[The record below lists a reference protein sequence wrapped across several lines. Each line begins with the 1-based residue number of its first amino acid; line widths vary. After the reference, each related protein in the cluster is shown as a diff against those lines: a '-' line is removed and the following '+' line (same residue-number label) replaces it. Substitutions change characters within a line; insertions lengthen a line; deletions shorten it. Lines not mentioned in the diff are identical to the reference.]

1 MNVKAIPVSL
11 HRARSIGLTA
21 VPLAALCLTF
31 TYYKSVYATE
41 AIVIGGGSNMHNASV
56 RFETTVDW
64 LQSVL
69 DGQNVEASTYYN
81 DGNQPGKDTPYQ
93 TNESLTALVRVFGQT
108 NPSDIRYR
116 EQQLSKVHG
125 STDLQA
131 LQPAIENELSADT
144 EEELLLISIG
154 IGSSNSNNNNN
165 SNSNSNSNNN
175 NNNNNN
181 NNSNNDGNGD
191 TAPENP
197 DNTTSLRL
205 WNDTRLSATQL
216 HELVHQHDRPFRYV
230 VAQDYAG
237 GFHRLAY
244 KDPINGITLGDKRH
258 CGFTSTT
265 EHGTSE
271 TSILSSGATSYDDYA
286 AVFFSALHGYELDG
300 EIVSRFTDSNKD
312 GVTSLREAHLYT
324 LEEARSIELS
334 LSSSED
340 YLMRWQPW
348 YLRWQPASKQL
359 PNNEYSR
366 IFRDLASTFELSLQG
381 NVAREIRQRLNSI
394 RAELNAMQL
403 QDISRLQ
410 RIEHLQASLKSY
422 AISQWP
428 ALAKPYSKGYE
439 QLVSEGQL
447 AAIDASL
454 SHNQPDYDEL
464 VDLQNQIDPARMLMQ
479 DKQRE
484 ATQYD
489 KLLQLRHLAL
499 LKQQLYDHGKP
510 ENISDYRSL
519 VQCEEAPLNASADYP
534 VLSED
539 TTQVR

>member
-41 AIVIGGGSNMHNASV
+41 AIVIGGGSNMHNASL

-69 DGQNVEASTYYN
+69 DSQNVEASTYYN

-116 EQQLSKVHG
+116 EQQLRKVHG

-131 LQPAIENELSADT
+131 LQPAIENVLSADT

-154 IGSSNSNNNNN
+154 IGSSSSSSDNS
-165 SNSNSNSNNN
+165 SNS
-175 NNNNNN
+175 
-181 NNSNNDGNGD
+181 DGNGD

-205 WNDTRLSATQL
+205 WNDTHLSATQL

-230 VAQDYAG
+230 VSQDYAG

-244 KDPINGITLGDKRH
+244 KDPINGITLGDVRH
-258 CGFTSTT
+258 CGFTSTA
-265 EHGTSE
+265 EHGRSE
-271 TSILSSGATSYDDYA
+271 TSILSSGATSHDDYA

-366 IFRDLASTFELSLQG
+366 IFRDLASSFELSLQG
-381 NVAREIRQRLNSI
+381 NVAREIRQRLDSI

-410 RIEHLQASLKSY
+410 RIKHLQASLKSY

-428 ALAKPYSKGYE
+428 ALAEPYSKGYE

-464 VDLQNQIDPARMLMQ
+464 VELQNQIDPARTLMQ
-479 DKQRE
+479 DKRRE